1 MPSGPVAVAAHVQ
14 LGMSA
19 PNWELQEH
27 VPQDEARWTDVVDR
41 VIEVRDG
48 YLIAPDRPGL
58 GIDLD
63 DAGLAKHPPS
73 PVDFTGLAVREDGSV
88 AIR

>member
-1 MPSGPVAVAAHVQ
+1 MCPSNGP
-14 LGMSA
+14 S
-19 PNWELQEH
+19 
-27 VPQDEARWTDVVDR
+27 WTDLVDR

-48 YLIAPDRPGL
+48 YLLAPDRPGL

-63 DAGLAKHPPS
+63 DAGIRKHPPVA
-73 PVDFTGLAVREDGSV
+73 VDPGGAPRREDGSV

>member
-1 MPSGPVAVAAHVQ
+1 M
-14 LGMSA
+14 
-19 PNWELQEH
+19 
-27 VPQDEARWTDVVDR
+27 
-41 VIEVRDG
+41 IEVRDG

-63 DAGLAKHPPS
+63 DAGLARHPPR
-73 PVDFTGLAVREDGSV
+73 PPDLTHAPLREDGSV

>member
-1 MPSGPVAVAAHVQ
+1 
-14 LGMSA
+14 
-19 PNWELQEH
+19 
-27 VPQDEARWTDVVDR
+27 VDS

-48 YLIAPDRPGL
+48 YLLAPDRPGL

-63 DAGLAKHPPS
+63 DAGIARHPPVS
-73 PVDFTGLAVREDGSV
+73 VDLSAPPLREDGSV